1 MTETQPLKQTHGSAN
16 TILVVEDEPV
26 VRRFLERALAA
37 GGYDVVGATNGLE
50 ALARWEEDPQRFG
63 LVLTDLNMPKMN
75 GNGLIAALRTEAS
88 PPPILVCSGEPD
100 RLDEVRRT
108 YGDSVNLLAKPCGMP
123 ELLQAVSRAR
133 VQRGPGIVDS
143 DPT

>member
-1 MTETQPLKQTHGSAN
+1 MTEERSLSSAPVASN

-37 GGYDVVGATNGLE
+37 GGYDVVGATNGAE
-50 ALARWEEDPQRFG
+50 ALAFWEANPARFG
-63 LVLTDLNMPKMN
+63 LVLTDLNMPTMD
-75 GNGLIAALRTEAS
+75 GNRLIARLRGEKA

-108 YGDSVNLLAKPCGMP
+108 YGDRVDLLAKPCGMP

-133 VQRGPGIVDS
+133 IQRGPGV
-143 DPT
+143 TE